1 MDAEQEQMKTTLAGE
16 EVWIDIITLVE
27 EIVYFVF

>member
-1 MDAEQEQMKTTLAGE
+1 MDVEPEQMKTSLAGE